1 MQLTT
6 HHDCERRTPL
16 SDNLV
21 AVVSIRPDSMS
32 NFVFVGLWNI
42 PLVRELE
49 ETGSLAIAKETL
61 RREID
66 SSCKSRSRLT
76 LAMPIGEA
84 VSVEGAIFQSLA
96 VFGRS
101 AANNHHNSFA
111 GRFTRS
117 RELNG
122 EFDTDKKKR
131 CTGGKEI
138 RK

>member
-6 HHDCERRTPL
+6 HHDCKRRTPL

-21 AVVSIRPDSMS
+21 AVVSIRPDLMS

-49 ETGSLAIAKETL
+49 ETCSLAIAKETL

-96 VFGRS
+96 VFWRS
-101 AANNHHNSFA
+101 VANNHHSSLRDDLP
-111 GRFTRS
+111 GVES
-117 RELNG
+117 
-122 EFDTDKKKR
+122 
-131 CTGGKEI
+131 
-138 RK
+138 